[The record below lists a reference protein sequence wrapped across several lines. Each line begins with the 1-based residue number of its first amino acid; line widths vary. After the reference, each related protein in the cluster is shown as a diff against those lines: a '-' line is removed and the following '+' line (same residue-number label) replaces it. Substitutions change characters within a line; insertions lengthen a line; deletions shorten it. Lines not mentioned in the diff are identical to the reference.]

1 MISPQDPWSSL
12 RAHPVIAAVRS
23 DAVVPAVVAAP
34 VSAAFLLTGSVVS
47 LPGLVGR
54 LAQAGKQV
62 LVHLDL
68 TEGLSADRA
77 AVQFVRSIPGVAGL
91 ITTRGH
97 LIQAARHEGLLAV
110 LRVFM
115 LDSASL
121 ETAAK
126 MVRSCAPDA
135 VEILPG
141 LIYPSLAADI
151 RGWNIPVIAGGFI
164 RTREEARAVL
174 RAGALAISTS
184 TRSLWALDPAA
195 EAPRG

>member
-1 MISPQDPWSSL
+1 M
-12 RAHPVIAAVRS
+12 
-23 DAVVPAVVAAP
+23 AAP
-34 VSAAFLLTGSVVS
+34 VSAAFLLTGSVVA

-54 LAQAGKQV
+54 LAQAGKLV

-68 TEGLSADRA
+68 TEGLAADRA
-77 AVQFVRSIPGVAGL
+77 AVQFVRSVPGVAGL

-97 LIQAARHEGLLAV
+97 LVQAARHEGLLAV

-121 ETAAK
+121 DTAAK

-141 LIYPSLAADI
+141 LIYPSLAADV
-151 RGWNIPVIAGGFI
+151 RVWHVPVIAGGFI

-184 TRSLWALDPAA
+184 TRTLWTLDLAA
-195 EAPRG
+195 GEAVPG

>member
-1 MISPQDPWSSL
+1 MTSSSDPWASL
-12 RAHPVIAAVRS
+12 RAHPIIAAIRS
-23 DAVVPAVVAAP
+23 DAAVPAAVAAP

-54 LAQAGKQV
+54 LVQAGKQV

-97 LIQAARHEGLLAV
+97 LIQAARQEGLLAV

-121 ETAAK
+121 DTAAK
-126 MVRSCAPDA
+126 MMRSCAPDA

-141 LIYPSLAADI
+141 LIYPSLAAET
-151 RGWNIPVIAGGFI
+151 RAWNLPVIAGGFI
-164 RTREEARAVL
+164 RTRDEARAVL

-184 TRSLWALDPAA
+184 TRSLWALDLAA
-195 EAPRG
+195 EAARG